1 MPNRRKPQVVRSVG
15 RKSRKSEVDYKA
27 AGRKWKEN
35 NLDGRKPTI
44 NDVAELA
51 GVSKKTVSRV
61 INDSPLVNDATRVGI
76 QSLIEDIGYR
86 PDPQA
91 RGLAFRRSYL
101 VGMIYDNPTPQ
112 YVVNIQLGI
121 LDGLRD
127 TDFELVVHPCDRN
140 SDTFIADAR
149 KFIEMQK
156 LYGVVLTPSVSEDER
171 LAEVLREIGCA
182 YIRIAS
188 VALDMERRMIV
199 TNDRIGARAAAR
211 HLAKLG
217 HTRIALIA
225 GRRSFR
231 SAHERRSGFEDGLAE
246 FGITLPPRYVLQG
259 DYTFESGMARGAELL
274 DLDPPPTAVFAANDE
289 MAAGVLQALH
299 VAGQKAPEVLSVV
312 GFDDFETAT
321 RIWPRLTTVKTPA
334 REIGMLAAQRLLEFD
349 DETLQAGG
357 PNQTT
362 PRLIVRESTRELAKP
377 G

>member
-1 MPNRRKPQVVRSVG
+1 MPQRAPKVAQPRR
-15 RKSRKSEVDYKA
+15 RKSRKSEVDYQA
-27 AGRKWKEN
+27 AARNWLESNK
-35 NLDGRKPTI
+35 DGRNPTI

-61 INDSPLVNDATRVGI
+61 INESPLVNDATRKGI
-76 QSLIEDIGYR
+76 KGLIADIGYR

-121 LDGLRD
+121 LDVLR
-127 TDFELVVHPCDRN
+127 TTGFELVVHPCDRK
-140 SDTFIADAR
+140 SDTFIEDAR
-149 KFIEMQK
+149 KFIVDQK
-156 LYGVVLTPSVSEDER
+156 LYGVILTPSVSEDER

-188 VALDMERRMIV
+188 VALDMEQHMIV
-199 TNDRIGARAAAR
+199 TNDRVGGREAAR
-211 HLAKLG
+211 HLARQG
-217 HTRIALIA
+217 HTRIAHVA

-231 SAHERRSGFEDGLAE
+231 SSHERRAGFEEGLLE
-246 FGITLPPRYVLQG
+246 FGITTPKEYVLQG
-259 DYTFESGMARGAELL
+259 DYTFESGFALCAELL

-299 VAGQKAPEVLSVV
+299 VAGQTPPDSMSVV

-321 RIWPRLTTVKTPA
+321 RVWPRLTTVRTPA
-334 REIGMLAAQRLLEFD
+334 REIGTLAAERLFEVD
-349 DETLQAGG
+349 AQVRKKGG

-362 PRLIVRESTRELAKP
+362 PRLMQRDSTRKP
-377 G
+377 PESS